1 MRLAAT
7 MVVAFGFLV
16 VPGPVAW
23 AQETIGDFRLF
34 ERTDPKSGEDRT
46 SMTTLADE
54 NYVSGAGGL
63 TFRCSE
69 DGLEMV
75 LTATYLGRKTN
86 TLVRYSFG
94 DEDSSE
100 ATWALRS
107 TGMAAIAPQDV
118 RDEFLDRAVAEA
130 SVVVHVSD
138 FQLRNHAYTFNLDG
152 LDEGLARLTCR

>member
-1 MRLAAT
+1 MRLAAA
-7 MVVAFGFLV
+7 MAMAFGLLV
-16 VPGPVAW
+16 IPGSVAR
-23 AQETIGDFRLF
+23 AQETIGNFQLF

-86 TLVRYSFG
+86 TPVRYSFG
-94 DEDSSE
+94 DEDPSE

-107 TGMAAIAPQDV
+107 TGMAAIAPQAV
-118 RDEFLDRAVAEA
+118 REEFLDRAMAET

-138 FQLRNHAYTFNLDG
+138 FQLRSHAYTFHLNG

>member
-7 MVVAFGFLV
+7 MVMAFGLLIL
-16 VPGPVAW
+16 PESAAW
-23 AQETIGDFRLF
+23 AQETIGHFHLF
-34 ERTDPKSGEDRT
+34 ERADPKSGEDRT

-75 LTATYLGRKTN
+75 LTATYLGRKSKTP
-86 TLVRYSFG
+86 VRYSFG
-94 DEDSSE
+94 DEDPSE
-100 ATWALRS
+100 AIWALRS
-107 TGMAAIAPQDV
+107 TGMAAIAPPDV
-118 RDEFLDRAVAEA
+118 REEFLDRALAET

-138 FQLRNHAYTFNLDG
+138 FQLRSHTYTFHLDG
-152 LDEGLARLTCR
+152 LDEGLTRLTCR